1 MHDNGVTLQKK
12 ILENLDV
19 KYSYELAKRM
29 EQFKSHPIL
38 GYRPAGS
45 KAEFATG
52 EMLKT
57 EMEAL
62 GLSDV
67 TKDAVTVDGWEFHK
81 ATLRYENAARLL
93 EAKRY
98 LFGKQAEKI
107 GLDCPY
113 SHSTVAGGLLVTS

>member
-62 GLSDV
+62 GDRKSV
-67 TKDAVTVDGWEFHK
+67 GRERV
-81 ATLRYENAARLL
+81 
-93 EAKRY
+93 
-98 LFGKQAEKI
+98 
-107 GLDCPY
+107 C
-113 SHSTVAGGLLVTS
+113 